1 MNIFTDSRA
10 ETPLTPE
17 EREWIKQEIA
27 EAEARL
33 TDEVWIETYV
43 KGCHEDGMTSFD
55 RELVIMCI
63 EADLYGMK
71 KCLKHN
77 YVILW

>member
-1 MNIFTDSRA
+1 MNIFTDARMG
-10 ETPLTPE
+10 TRITPE

-27 EAEARL
+27 TAEAQL
-33 TDEVWIETYV
+33 TDEAWIENYV

-63 EADLYGMK
+63 GADLYGMK
-71 KCLKHN
+71 RCLKYN
-77 YVILW
+77 CVLLW

>member
-1 MNIFTDSRA
+1 MNIFTDARMG
-10 ETPLTPE
+10 TPITPE

-27 EAEARL
+27 TTEALL
-33 TDEVWIETYV
+33 TDEVWIENYV

-63 EADLYGMK
+63 QADLYGMK
-71 KCLKHN
+71 RCLKYN
-77 YVILW
+77 YVLLW